1 MKYIVF
7 LLCIVVSIPSNARD
21 ENNLKRLNDS
31 LRYELRKTSIDTVKA
46 AIMIQLAENLLYSNP
61 DSAMYFG
68 ERALKI
74 AERENL
80 IQVQLGTI
88 GFIGNTLINT
98 GDLPKALELGFQA
111 IEMAKDV
118 PIRVAG
124 IGPTI
129 DNMGKI
135 YYLIGNYEKAMYYYE
150 EMVEMGDDDIVGVAF
165 GYLGLAKVYERLNM
179 LDSAMICLDKS
190 FQTFSTFNHSFFPTV
205 YHVTPDWYNVR
216 AKIFFRQ
223 NKPEIALKDLFT
235 TLQMTLINDEA
246 FHTAN
251 TYNEIS
257 AYYGRINHPDSAV
270 YYAEK
275 GLFEAIRV
283 SYSLGILNASEILAE
298 QYESLDASKALH
310 FFKLASETRSQLY
323 GAGNIQIIR
332 DMIAQ
337 NELKQ
342 RELKAA
348 RIENQNRI
356 RLNTLLGSLFTLLV
370 VAILLFRNNRIKQ
383 KSKQKI
389 ENAFDQLKATQEQ
402 LIQSEKMASLGELTA
417 GIAHEIQNP
426 LNFVNNFSEVN
437 QELLE
442 ELENE
447 RLKSKGDRDEKLQND
462 LLNDIKE
469 NELKISHHGKR
480 ADEIVKGMLQHSRSS
495 SSQKEMTDLNII
507 VDEYLRL
514 AYHGL
519 RAKDKSFNADFH
531 LEIDENLPKINVIPQ
546 DIGRVLLNLINNAFY
561 AVSSKAS
568 ATEDNGYKPRVS
580 VSTKTIKQDN
590 GRDVV
595 EIRIKDNGFGIPSS
609 LKDKIFEPFFTTKPT
624 GEGTGLGLSISYDI
638 VTKGHNGKMRVE
650 SNVLS
655 DENIKSNIESGTEFI
670 ITIPK

>member
-1 MKYIVF
+1 MKYVVF
-7 LLCIVVSIPSNARD
+7 LLFIVVNISSYAQG

-31 LRYELRKTSIDTVKA
+31 LKYELKVARIDTVKA
-46 AIMIQLAENLLYSNP
+46 AIMIQLAETLLYSNP

-68 ERALKI
+68 EKALEI

-135 YYLIGNYEKAMYYYE
+135 YYQIGNYEKAMYYFE
-150 EMVEMGDDDIVGVAF
+150 EMVKMGDDDVVGVAF
-165 GYLGLAKVYERLNM
+165 GYLGLANVYERLNM
-179 LDSAMICLDKS
+179 LDSAIICLDKS
-190 FQTFSTFNHSFFPTV
+190 FHTFSTFNHSFFPTV

-216 AKIFFRQ
+216 AKIYFKLNQ
-223 NKPEIALKDLFT
+223 PEKALKDLFT
-235 TLQMTLINDEA
+235 TLQMTLRNDEA

-257 AYYGRINHPDSAV
+257 GYYRRINQPDSAI

-275 GLFEAIRV
+275 GLFEATRV

-298 QYESLDASKALH
+298 QYESIDAAKSLH
-310 FFKLASETRSQLY
+310 FFKLTSETRNEIY

-342 RELKAA
+342 RELEAS
-348 RIENQNRI
+348 RIENRNRI
-356 RLNTLLGSLFTLLV
+356 RSNTLLGSLFTLMV

-389 ENAFDQLKATQEQ
+389 ENAFDQLKATQAQ

-442 ELENE
+442 ELESE
-447 RLKSKGDRDEKLQND
+447 RLKAKGDRDEKLQDD

-495 SSQKEMTDLNII
+495 TSQKEMTDLNMLA
-507 VDEYLRL
+507 DEYLRL

-531 LEIDENLPKINVIPQ
+531 LEIDENLPKIKVIPQ

-561 AVSSKAS
+561 AVDKKAK
-568 ATEDNGYKPRVS
+568 AKGDGYKPKVTVGLKKLDNEIEINVKDNGY
-580 VSTKTIKQDN
+580 
-590 GRDVV
+590 
-595 EIRIKDNGFGIPSS
+595 GIPVDI
-609 LKDKIFEPFFTTKPT
+609 KEKIFQPFFTTKPT
-624 GEGTGLGLSISYDI
+624 GEGTGLGLSISYEI
-638 VTKGHNGKMRVE
+638 ITKGHNGEMRVE

-655 DENIKSNIESGTEFI
+655 DENIKNNIDSGTEFI
-670 ITIPK
+670 IRIPK

>member
-1 MKYIVF
+1 M
-7 LLCIVVSIPSNARD
+7 VVNISSNAHG

-31 LRYELRKTSIDTVKA
+31 LRFELKNTGIDTVKA

-68 ERALKI
+68 EKALQI

-129 DNMGKI
+129 DNMGRI
-135 YYLIGNYEKAMYYYE
+135 YYLIGNYEKAMYYFE
-150 EMVEMGDDDIVGVAF
+150 EMVEMGDADIVGVAF

-179 LDSAMICLDKS
+179 LDSAMICLNKS
-190 FQTFSTFNHSFFPTV
+190 FQTFSTFDHSFFPTV

-216 AKIFFRQ
+216 AKIYFRL
-223 NKPEIALKDLFT
+223 NKRKEALKDLFT
-235 TLQMTLINDEA
+235 TLQMTIRNDEA

-251 TYNEIS
+251 TCNEIS
-257 AYYGRINHPDSAV
+257 GYYRRINQTDSAI

-275 GLFEAIRV
+275 GLFEATRV

-298 QYESLDASKALH
+298 QYDSKDAVKALYYL
-310 FFKLASETRSQLY
+310 KLAKKTRNKIY

-337 NELKQ
+337 NEDKQ
-342 RELKAA
+342 QALQEA
-348 RIENQNRI
+348 RIESRNRI

-370 VAILLFRNNRIKQ
+370 IAILLFRNNRIKQ
-383 KSKQKI
+383 KAKQKI
-389 ENAFDQLKATQEQ
+389 ENAFDQLKATQAQ

-426 LNFVNNFSEVN
+426 LNFVNNFSELN
-437 QELLE
+437 QEMLE
-442 ELENE
+442 ELESE
-447 RLKSKGDRDEKLQND
+447 RLKTKGDRDEKLQDD

-495 SSQKEMTDLNII
+495 TGQKELTDLNALA
-507 VDEYLRL
+507 DEYLRL

-519 RAKDKSFNADFH
+519 RAKDKSFNADFQ
-531 LEIDENLPKINVIPQ
+531 LEFDDNLPKIKVVPQ
-546 DIGRVLLNLINNAFY
+546 DIGRVFLNLINNAFY
-561 AVSSKAS
+561 VVNKKSKEEIKRYDPEVIV
-568 ATEDNGYKPRVS
+568 ATRKIDNQ
-580 VSTKTIKQDN
+580 I
-590 GRDVV
+590 
-595 EIRIKDNGFGIPSS
+595 EICVKDNGPGIPEEI
-609 LKDKIFEPFFTTKPT
+609 KEKIFQPFFTTKPT
-624 GEGTGLGLSISYDI
+624 GEGTGLGLSLSYDI
-638 VTKGHNGKMRVE
+638 IKAHGGEIYVDTKE
-650 SNVLS
+650 NV
-655 DENIKSNIESGTEFI
+655 GTEFSI
-670 ITIPK
+670 ILTART